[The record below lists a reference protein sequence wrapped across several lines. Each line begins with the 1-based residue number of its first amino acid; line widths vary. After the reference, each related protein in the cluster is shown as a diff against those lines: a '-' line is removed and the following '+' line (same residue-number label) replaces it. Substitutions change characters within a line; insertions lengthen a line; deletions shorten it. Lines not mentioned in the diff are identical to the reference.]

1 MDEKNSNMME
11 SFLMGPKFLCWFVV
25 QQSRV
30 LCTYEKVDDST
41 MIFEVL
47 SGLEANISSTGN
59 TTVGGENIP
68 EVKTYPF
75 SVFQRAVLRKN

>member
-1 MDEKNSNMME
+1 MN
-11 SFLMGPKFLCWFVV
+11 
-25 QQSRV
+25 
-30 LCTYEKVDDST
+30 
-41 MIFEVL
+41 FEVL

-75 SVFQRAVLRKN
+75 SVFQRAVLRKK